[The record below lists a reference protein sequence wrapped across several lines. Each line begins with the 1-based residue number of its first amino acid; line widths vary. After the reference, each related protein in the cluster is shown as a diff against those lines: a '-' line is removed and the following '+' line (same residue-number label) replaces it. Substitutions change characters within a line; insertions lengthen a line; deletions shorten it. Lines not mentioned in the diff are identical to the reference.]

1 MHERLTKEVHGDVRL
16 QLEGPL
22 FISIENWRRAQRKIP
37 SRAEAIRQLV
47 EQALGGS
54 GKLNPS
60 QSVEAA

>member
-1 MHERLTKEVHGDVRL
+1 MHEMISKERRGDVRL

-22 FISIENWRRAQRKIP
+22 FTSIENWRRAQHKIP

-54 GKLNPS
+54 RKLDPS